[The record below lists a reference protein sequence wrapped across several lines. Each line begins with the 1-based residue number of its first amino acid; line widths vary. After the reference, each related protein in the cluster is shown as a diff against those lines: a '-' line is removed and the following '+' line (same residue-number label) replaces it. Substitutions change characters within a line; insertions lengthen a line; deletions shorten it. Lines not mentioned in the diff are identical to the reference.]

1 MLFDA
6 REGGTRARVSYLGR
20 RHVPYR
26 REILTN
32 PKRSPLPACSSR
44 PNLSRAS
51 ASRAYTAA
59 TTTTPRG
66 QRVACNW
73 PALAT
78 SRLLL
83 PALTHYHFR
92 RPTSSSLP
100 HAVFRREH
108 ARAGR
113 LAGRRRRRC
122 ATLASRQPWR
132 TARTRLDLARPSP
145 HTGNCRAAACEQA
158 PNAHVARPSR
168 PPPHATLGPRA
179 ASSPLCESPRRLR
192 SIVCP
197 VGAGG
202 LRERLHG
209 TGVVPRRRVR
219 VPAGLDLLRLLHP
232 CADTRRPCP
241 ATTRPDPG
249 LTRPHRRRVQGR
261 ALPTAPAPA
270 CASTARANAATASA
284 AATARRGAAR
294 TAARAAAR
302 ASRTAAWARAAAT
315 PATTAPIAACASV
328 RTTARGTATARCP
341 RASRSRCAR

>member
-1 MLFDA
+1 MLLTRGRAGRA
-6 REGGTRARVSYLGR
+6 RETAWGAGTCPIAG
-20 RHVPYR
+20 
-26 REILTN
+26 EILTN
-32 PKRSPLPACSSR
+32 PQEIAPSCVLLASEPP
-44 PNLSRAS
+44 RAS

-59 TTTTPRG
+59 TTTTPAR
-66 QRVACNW
+66 
-73 PALAT
+73 PAGCVHLT
-78 SRLLL
+78 SCSDVPAPPTRAHAL
-83 PALTHYHFR
+83 PFPP
-92 RPTSSSLP
+92 PTSSSLP

-179 ASSPLCESPRRLR
+179 APSPLCESPRRLR

-328 RTTARGTATARCP
+328 RTTARGTAAARRP